1 MYGRKYSLTEYRG
14 LTQKVS
20 GRNDKVVVRQKRL
33 LERSLS
39 KSDDHLRGA
48 RRQFWLSRILTRSDA
63 STGNQSLFSVAQMEV
78 CMKLRNI
85 EGEYSI
91 GLDLGTGSV
100 GWAVISEDGELL
112 HFNGKPAWGSRIFP
126 SADTAAET
134 RLKRGQRRRYE
145 RRRWRLDLLQGLFED
160 EMNQVDSEFFIR
172 LRQSRLIREDRPVE
186 HREYHSP
193 LFSSADAEC
202 AYYDRFPTIYHLRAW
217 LMTTNEKADL
227 REIYL
232 ALHNIVKHRGNF
244 LHQDNPG
251 LSATA
256 AGMRESVEALC
267 EALEDRC
274 ICLDMS
280 CNCDVDAIVKTLE
293 DQSTSRAGK
302 RESLKVH
309 FGFAKNDEKAVGNQL
324 AGAFLGYKVDFS
336 KILGA
341 EFEDSSFSLSDDEKV
356 DAALAAIP
364 DEITGLFEAI
374 RGVYSAYILSGILNV
389 SDDFPIESGTLH
401 NVTGKTISFCKV
413 REFEQYKQ
421 DLALLKSLVRTYARD
436 EYDSFFRGELLA
448 DTNDYD
454 PSKAKGYTKYDL
466 VHSRTGYDAFFKDV
480 KNLLDGT
487 DAVKD
492 DRYKRMLERFNE
504 ERFLR
509 RLKTSDNGS
518 IPYQLHLEEMDAILK
533 NQGRFFPFLL
543 EDLEKIESLVSFR
556 IPYYV
561 GPLTQ
566 KNAALDGSGKP
577 RFAWAERKPG
587 MEDERV
593 YPWNWEEVIDK
604 NKAAHTFIRRMTST
618 CTYLMQEDVLARN
631 SLLYEEFCVLNE
643 LNGAR
648 WSVDGD
654 DWRRFDYVD
663 RTGIV
668 DDLFRQKRSVTF
680 KMVEDW
686 MREKR
691 HWTHVHVKGGQGEG
705 KFESG
710 LPAYRF
716 FCKDV
721 FKVDELPETMVPM
734 VETIILWS
742 TLFEDRSILKEELER
757 NFSDRLS
764 AEQIKVI
771 CKKRFTGWGNLSERL
786 LVGLKAKT
794 DDGLR
799 SIMDILREG
808 NPTGGVQGRS
818 MVFMEILHDERFGFE
833 KLIEQEN
840 AEALSHRRQLEV
852 EDLPGSPALRRT
864 VNQAVRIVEEI
875 ARIAG
880 KAPKNVF
887 VETTRDEDE
896 RNKGKRTKRR
906 YDAIKEAVGVFK
918 SQNADLEKELKEYK
932 ASDFDDERLVL
943 YFMQGGKSLYSGNS
957 LDIRM
962 LSAYQIDHIIPQS
975 YIKDD
980 SFENKALV
988 LASENQEKTDSLLL
1002 SPSIRAKMAGYWKAL
1017 HDCKLIGDKKF
1028 ENLMCS
1034 NIGDRRIK
1042 GFIARQLVETS
1053 QIVKLTKMVLESHIP
1068 ETRVVPVRASLSH
1081 ELREAKHYVKCRE
1094 INDFHHAHDA
1104 LLAAEIGRFL
1114 LLRHAAMYDNP
1125 IGHTKVVKDFV
1136 RSQAIEAKRMG
1147 RLPGSAGFFISSFLQ
1162 SGFDRE
1168 TGEVF
1173 RDSWDA
1179 EFECER
1185 IRRYLNY
1192 RQVFLSRMPYIQSG
1206 QFWDANPVPRSG
1218 KTMLPIKEG
1227 LDPRVYGGYATKSS
1241 AYFFIAKVRD
1251 KRDVPRL
1258 IMLQLP
1264 VYFVPTVEKD
1274 CNMLEAYAIQAAKD
1288 AGYTFDSIVC
1298 RRIMQDQLVE
1308 VSGSRLW
1315 VSGIEDMKPAGQ
1327 LSFSLEEANALV
1339 SLQNDEQVSMLG
1351 LFDLICE
1358 RLEKAGC
1365 TLLADNLNLRNY
1377 REGFKALSLE
1387 KQKQLILDLVQ
1398 LTRGDRKSKPVDLS
1412 GLGGPKAAGRLRPAR
1427 AKVPECFCIIDQSVT
1442 GMFEKRTHIGL

>member
-1 MYGRKYSLTEYRG
+1 
-14 LTQKVS
+14 
-20 GRNDKVVVRQKRL
+20 
-33 LERSLS
+33 
-39 KSDDHLRGA
+39 
-48 RRQFWLSRILTRSDA
+48 
-63 STGNQSLFSVAQMEV
+63 
-78 CMKLRNI
+78 MKLRNI

-134 RLKRGQRRRYE
+134 RLKRGQRRR
-145 RRRWRLDLLQGLFED
+145 WRLDLLQGLFED
-160 EMNQVDSEFFIR
+160 EMNQIDSEFFIR

-604 NKAAHTFIRRMTST
+604 NKAAHTFIQRMTST

-808 NPTGGVQGRS
+808 NPTGGAQGRS

-943 YFMQGGKSLYSGNS
+943 YFMQGGKSLYSGRP
-957 LDIRM
+957 LDIEQ
-962 LSAYQIDHIIPQS
+962 LSTYQVDHIIPQA

-980 SFENKALV
+980 SFENMALV

-1002 SPSIRAKMAGYWKAL
+1002 SSSIRTKMAGYWRTL
-1017 HDCKLIGDKKF
+1017 HDCGLIGDKKF
-1028 ENLMCS
+1028 NNLMCS
-1034 NIGDRRIK
+1034 DVSVRRIK

-1068 ETRVVPVRASLSH
+1068 EARVVPIRASLSH
-1081 ELREAKHYVKCRE
+1081 ELRDAKHYVKCRE

-1125 IGHTKVVKDFV
+1125 IGYAKVVKDFV
-1136 RSQAIEAKRMG
+1136 HSQAEETKRTG
-1147 RLPGSAGFFISSFLQ
+1147 RMPGSAGFFISSFLR
-1162 SGFDRE
+1162 SGFDKE
-1168 TGEVF
+1168 TGEIF

-1192 RQVFLSRMPYIQSG
+1192 RQVFLSRMPEETSG
-1206 QFWDANPVPRSG
+1206 AFWDATIYSPYGN
-1218 KTMLPIKEG
+1218 KKLALPLKEE
-1227 LDPRVYGGYATKSS
+1227 LKPATYGGYSS
-1241 AYFFIAKVRD
+1241 EKFAYFFCYYACD
-1251 KRDVPRL
+1251 KKGKRL
-1258 IMLQLP
+1258 IDFAP
-1264 VYFVPTVEKD
+1264 VPVSRASDKTFDIEEYGWSV
-1274 CNMLEAYAIQAAKD
+1274 AAER
-1288 AGYTFDSIVC
+1288 GYTFEGIARSKIAVKQLIEIDGC
-1298 RRIMQDQLVE
+1298 RLFITGADQVR
-1308 VSGSRLW
+1308 SGVPIAFSQEKTEIAKSLFAGKELSSSLLDELFSSL
-1315 VSGIEDMKPAGQ
+1315 VSGIKRFDKRLFSNLKLDERSSAFFQLSDKEKGDVITGLIALSSANNNMADMRLLGGAKTAGQ
-1327 LSFSLEEANALV
+1327 LKVTFQKE
-1339 SLQNDEQVSMLG
+1339 
-1351 LFDLICE
+1351 
-1358 RLEKAGC
+1358 
-1365 TLLADNLNLRNY
+1365 
-1377 REGFKALSLE
+1377 LSTTG
-1387 KQKQLILDLVQ
+1387 I
-1398 LTRGDRKSKPVDLS
+1398 T
-1412 GLGGPKAAGRLRPAR
+1412 
-1427 AKVPECFCIIDQSVT
+1427 FIDQSVT